1 MNRIS
6 YIDIAGKKCPMN
18 FSLGAVTEV
27 SQRYG
32 GLEEMQ
38 AAFSGI
44 DKKPMHEALADLLW
58 ILSVLLKY
66 GAKYAELTG
75 TGDGQ
80 AYSAEDLAVLF
91 GVEDAGTLSQAL
103 TAAMSLGAAVT
114 LEVEDEPK
122 NGEATPGR

>member
-103 TAAMSLGAAVT
+103 TAAMNLGATTT

-122 NGEATPGR
+122 NGEATLGR

>member
-66 GAKYAELTG
+66 GAKYAKLTEN
-75 TGDGQ
+75 GDGK

-103 TAAMSLGAAVT
+103 TAAMNLGATTT

-122 NGEATPGR
+122 NGEATLGR

>member
-1 MNRIS
+1 
-6 YIDIAGKKCPMN
+6 MN
-18 FSLGAVTEV
+18 FSLGAVEEIG
-27 SQRYG
+27 QRYG

-38 AAFSGI
+38 TAFSGI
-44 DKKPMHEALADLLW
+44 DKKPMHEALGDLLW
-58 ILSVLLKY
+58 LLSVLLKY
-66 GAKYAELTG
+66 GAKYAELTEN
-75 TGDGQ
+75 GDGK

-103 TAAMSLGAAVT
+103 TAAMNLGATTT

>member
-18 FSLGAVTEV
+18 FSLGAVEEIG
-27 SQRYG
+27 QRYG

-38 AAFSGI
+38 AAFSDF
-44 DKKPMHEALADLLW
+44 DKKPMHEALGDLLW
-58 ILSVLLKY
+58 LLSVLLKY
-66 GAKYAELTG
+66 GAKYAELTEN
-75 TGDGQ
+75 GDGK

-103 TAAMSLGAAVT
+103 TAAMNLGATTT

>member
-32 GLEEMQ
+32 DLEEMQ
-38 AAFSGI
+38 AAFAEI

-58 ILSVLLKY
+58 LLSVLLKY

-75 TGDGQ
+75 TGDGR

-91 GVEDAGTLSQAL
+91 GVEDAGTLSRAL
-103 TAAMSLGAAVT
+103 TAAMSTGAATT

-122 NGEATPGR
+122 NGGSTPGR

>member
-38 AAFSGI
+38 AAFAEI

-58 ILSVLLKY
+58 LLSVLLKY

-75 TGDGQ
+75 AGDSK

-91 GVEDAGTLSQAL
+91 GAEDAGALSQAL
-103 TAAMSLGAAVT
+103 TAAMSMGAATT